1 MFEELKKYI
10 AEQQALNKLQAP
22 APQSDDNESL
32 GERLRRLGPPPSLEG
47 YLGGKAS
54 TRTVRENQDA
64 ARDDRI
70 TQIARDVAKEKRDAA
85 QAAVPEGRTER
96 GRELIKNIFMGAGLF
111 GIGAAIALA
120 LVKYFG

>member
-10 AEQQALNKLQAP
+10 AEQQASNQLQAP
-22 APQSDDNESL
+22 APLSDDNESL
-32 GERLRRLGPPPSLEG
+32 GERLRRLGPPPNLER

-54 TRTVRENQDA
+54 TGIVRENQDP
-64 ARDDRI
+64 ARGDRI

-85 QAAVPEGRTER
+85 QATVPEVTER
-96 GRELIKNIFMGAGLF
+96 GRELIKSIFIGAGLF

>member
-10 AEQQALNKLQAP
+10 AEQQASNKLQASTP
-22 APQSDDNESL
+22 LSDDNESL

-54 TRTVRENQDA
+54 TGIVRENQDA
-64 ARDDRI
+64 ARGDRI

-85 QAAVPEGRTER
+85 QATVPEVTER
-96 GRELIKNIFMGAGLF
+96 GRELIKSIFIGAGLF

>member
-10 AEQQALNKLQAP
+10 AEQQALNKPQAP

-54 TRTVRENQDA
+54 TAIVRENQDA
-64 ARDDRI
+64 ARNDRI

-85 QAAVPEGRTER
+85 QATVPEVRTER
-96 GRELIKNIFMGAGLF
+96 GRELIKSIFMGAGLF

-120 LVKYFG
+120 LLKYFG